1 MKSAVQD
8 YEAIKAAVRTAAN
21 AHGEPQWFVDRRL
34 AAIDAMQ
41 ELVLPEMQRYD
52 FHRWPLMDN
61 LELHFRSSDKH
72 LADGLPKATNQIRF
86 VQVGQT
92 TVAVNLPVDLADQG
106 VILTDIFSA
115 FLDHAELAKKYF
127 MTQVTQYNENKLTAY
142 QQAFLNSG
150 IFLYVPKG
158 VEIKQP
164 IEAYLIQ
171 DSTVKQAMVSHV
183 LIIAEE
189 NSQFSFIQHLTTKGD
204 EANAA
209 HCMVE
214 VVSGTNSHVHFS
226 SVDELGAN
234 TYSFLHRRA
243 NLANDARFDWAVG
256 IVNDQNTV
264 GDITSELIGEGAHSE
279 SKVIAITTGKQS
291 NGINN
296 RVVNR
301 GKHTTANISQRG
313 VLLEKSE
320 LIFNGIGDIIH
331 GASGANA
338 EQENRVLMM
347 SDQAHGDANP
357 ILLIDEDDV
366 IAGHAASVGQ
376 VDQNQLYYLMSRGID
391 KELAQR
397 LVIRGFLGAVL
408 EEIPLPEVRQEMI
421 DVIERKLKDGQH
433 FN

>member
-8 YEAIKAAVRTAAN
+8 YEAIKASVEAAAN
-21 AHGEPQWFVDRRL
+21 EHGEPHWFVDRRL

-41 ELVLPEMQRYD
+41 DLALPQVQRYD
-52 FHRWPLMDN
+52 YHRWPLMDN
-61 LELHFRSSDKH
+61 MNLSWHRSDKA
-72 LADGLPKATNQIRF
+72 LADSVPAATDQIRF

-92 TVAVNLPVDLADQG
+92 TVAINLPDELDEQG

-115 FLDHAELAKKYF
+115 FREHPRLTEKYF
-127 MTQVTQYNENKLTAY
+127 MDKVTKADENKLTAY
-142 QQAFLNSG
+142 HQAFLNAG
-150 IFLYVPKG
+150 VFLYVPKG
-158 VEIKQP
+158 VTIKQP

-183 LIIAEE
+183 LIVAEE
-189 NSQFSFIQHLTTKGD
+189 DSSFSFIQHLNTKGD
-204 EANAA
+204 EQNAA
-209 HCMVE
+209 SCMVE
-214 VVSGTNSHVHFS
+214 VLARANSNVHFS
-226 SVDELGAN
+226 SVDELGEH

-243 NLANDARFDWAVG
+243 NLSRNARFDWAIGV
-256 IVNDQNTV
+256 VNDQNTL
-264 GDITSELIGEGAHSE
+264 GDFTSELIGEGAHSE
-279 SKVIAITTGKQS
+279 SKVIAVTTGKQS

-296 RVVNR
+296 RVVNK
-301 GKHTTANISQRG
+301 GKHTVANISQRG

-320 LIFNGIGDIIH
+320 LVFNGIGDIIH

-357 ILLIDEDDV
+357 ILLIDENDV

-391 KELAQR
+391 KEQAQR
-397 LVIRGFLGAVL
+397 LVIRGFLGPVL
-408 EEIPLPEVRQEMI
+408 EDIPLPEVRQEMI
-421 DVIERKLKDGQH
+421 EVIERKLEDGQH
-433 FN
+433 FK

>member
-8 YEAIKAAVRTAAN
+8 YEAIKTAVETAAN
-21 AHGEPQWFVDRRL
+21 EHGEPHWFVERRL

-41 ELVLPEMQRYD
+41 NLALPEMQRYD
-52 FHRWPLMDN
+52 FHRWPLMDDMN
-61 LELHFRSSDKH
+61 LKFRRSDKQ
-72 LADGLPKATNQIRF
+72 LADDLPKVDNQIRF

-92 TVAVNLPVDLADQG
+92 TVAVNLPDELADQG

-115 FLDHAELAKKYF
+115 FREHPRLTEKYF
-127 MTQVTQYNENKLTAY
+127 MDKVTKYNENKLTAY
-142 QQAFLNSG
+142 HQAFLNSG

-189 NSQFSFIQHLTTKGD
+189 NSRFSFIQHLTTKGD
-204 EANAA
+204 ETNAA

-214 VVSGTNSHVHFS
+214 VLSRANSHVHFS
-226 SVDELGAN
+226 SVDELGKN
-234 TYSFLHRRA
+234 TYSVLHRRA
-243 NLANDARFDWAVG
+243 NLSRDARFDWAIG

-279 SKVIAITTGKQS
+279 SKVIAITTGNQS

-421 DVIERKLKDGQH
+421 DVIERKLEDGQH
-433 FN
+433 FK